1 MHRLV
6 ASLATCLVAGLTAGC
21 GTATASNPGPAPHST
36 ASAAPA
42 TSTVPATSTAPA
54 APAGARTASGCRGSA
69 PAPAITLVITLAGN
83 GKTYCVRVGG
93 KLSVNLR
100 SADASSWLPP
110 LVSSGALVSVPGGAN
125 SLVKGLTAGSFAAV
139 RPGQAL
145 VTSVRPPCEVK
156 IPAMPA
162 GKGDLEPADPVPQS
176 YPLRLCAPGHR
187 FSASVIVVR
196 LSWYMAA
203 AMPWRDDTP
212 PSTVYSILNSRGRT
226 LPGIHRRP
234 PVSGQMPCHA
244 V

>member
-42 TSTVPATSTAPA
+42 TSTASA

-69 PAPAITLVITLAGN
+69 PSSAITLVITLAGN

-110 LVSSGALVSVPGGAN
+110 LVSSGALVPVPGGAN

-176 YPLRLCAPGHR
+176 YPLRLCALGHR

-196 LSWYMAA
+196 LSWYMGAA
-203 AMPWRDDTP
+203 IPLGGAP
-212 PSTVYSILNSRGRT
+212 
-226 LPGIHRRP
+226 
-234 PVSGQMPCHA
+234 
-244 V
+244 